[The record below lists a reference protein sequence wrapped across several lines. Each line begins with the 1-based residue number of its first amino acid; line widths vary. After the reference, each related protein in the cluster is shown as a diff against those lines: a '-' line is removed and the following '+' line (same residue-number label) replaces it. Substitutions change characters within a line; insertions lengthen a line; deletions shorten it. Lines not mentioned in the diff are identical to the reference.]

1 MGNTNDQHDEFI
13 VADFVQD
20 ALIAGTKPPQPSE
33 ITLQGRSEMRSLP
46 QPVDGRGL
54 SAFDPG
60 LATRFSSLAAV
71 SLIRIEKFTPNLV
84 PLQHRIAGIA
94 EPVDGD

>member
-20 ALIAGTKPPQPSE
+20 AVIAGTKPPEPSE
-33 ITLQGRSEMRSLP
+33 IALQGRSEMRSLP
-46 QPVDGRGL
+46 QPVDGATIRVR
-54 SAFDPG
+54 SG
-60 LATRFSSLAAV
+60 LATLFSSLAAV